1 MIQRHLLFI
10 QCPSYR
16 VSQNVLQ
23 QQQDRD
29 AGNCQVGQT
38 CSATGGTEATRWP
51 EEAGRVSVSPFLSGS
66 TVLNL
71 TQRPLSEPRGSGHG
85 CTLARARTHRVSSPW
100 DAAKDCVPTTLL
112 GCRSCENAAQPCG
125 NLVLSSCCFFLEAD
139 QIIFTAVGNHA
150 TLVEKEALGPLLR
163 SRPALPA
170 PRCGSA
176 RRPRRRW
183 FPRLRAPPPTI
194 FHSREN
200 KLLVITLCARTTEE
214 TRIPTLRAVRV
225 QNKGLR

>member
-51 EEAGRVSVSPFLSGS
+51 EEAGPVSVSPFLSGS

-71 TQRPLSEPRGSGHG
+71 TQRPLSEPRASGHG
-85 CTLARARTHRVSSPW
+85 CTLARARAHTPRVQP
-100 DAAKDCVPTTLL
+100 L
-112 GCRSCENAAQPCG
+112 GRRQGLCPHNPPGMQELQERRSALWELG
-125 NLVLSSCCFFLEAD
+125 SVVVLF
-139 QIIFTAVGNHA
+139 
-150 TLVEKEALGPLLR
+150 LLR
-163 SRPALPA
+163 GRSDYFY
-170 PRCGSA
+170 CSWKSCDSG
-176 RRPRRRW
+176 
-183 FPRLRAPPPTI
+183 
-194 FHSREN
+194 
-200 KLLVITLCARTTEE
+200 
-214 TRIPTLRAVRV
+214 
-225 QNKGLR
+225 